1 MDSKLTLLS
10 QIFKLIP
17 EHIISELCAKH
28 DVKSNAQL
36 YGYKTQLICLL
47 LCHFGQA
54 DSVRDV
60 AYAYQGLKE
69 DLGELGIIGE
79 APSKSAFSYM
89 NRKRSWHFFKD
100 LYLAL
105 YNHLFGNKALDS
117 ISGQVYALDSTTIS
131 LCLKTFNWAH
141 FRSTKGGLKLHT
153 LLELKSC
160 VPAFV
165 HVTTANKHDATQMDK
180 FDVPQDSWIV
190 MDRGYVDYARLN
202 KLNSGGIH
210 FVVRSKENL
219 VFDTVQEL
227 TVPKESPEVIFD
239 RLVVPNRTASAEQYP
254 QNLRLVQVKDL
265 ETGKEIELLT
275 NNVKAEAS
283 LLGQLYRSRWQ
294 VENFFKLLK
303 QHLVV
308 KSFIGTNENAVMSQ
322 IWSALISILLTK
334 YIQKQAKDKRHFS
347 NTICH
352 LRINLMTRSS
362 LYECLKWP
370 LHKRRTPK
378 KSNKEKPKGQLNI
391 SMA

>member
-1 MDSKLTLLS
+1 MESKLTLLS

-17 EHIISELCAKH
+17 EHILSELCAKY

-89 NRKRSWHFFKD
+89 NRNRSWRFFKD
-100 LYLAL
+100 LYMAL
-105 YNHLFGNKALDS
+105 YKHMFGNSALDS

-131 LCLKTFNWAH
+131 MCLKTFNWAH

-180 FDVPQDSWIV
+180 FDLPVESWLV
-190 MDRGYVDYARLN
+190 MDRGYVDYTRLN
-202 KLNSGGIH
+202 KLNAGGIH
-210 FVVRSKENL
+210 FVVRSKDNL
-219 VFDTVQEL
+219 VFDTIEERL
-227 TVPKESPEVIFD
+227 VPEEASEVIFD
-239 RLVVPNRTASAEQYP
+239 RLVVPNRTASAEQYR

-265 ETGKEIELLT
+265 ETGKEIGLLT
-275 NNVKAEAS
+275 NNMTTDAAH
-283 LLGQLYRSRWQ
+283 LGQLYRSRWQ
-294 VENFFKLLK
+294 IENFFKLLK

-322 IWSALISILLTK
+322 IWSALIAILLTK
-334 YIQKQAKDKRHFS
+334 YIQKQARDKRHFS

-370 LHKRRTPK
+370 LHKKRTSK
-378 KSNKEKPKGQLNI
+378 KSNKEPPKNQLNI
-391 SMA
+391 PIL